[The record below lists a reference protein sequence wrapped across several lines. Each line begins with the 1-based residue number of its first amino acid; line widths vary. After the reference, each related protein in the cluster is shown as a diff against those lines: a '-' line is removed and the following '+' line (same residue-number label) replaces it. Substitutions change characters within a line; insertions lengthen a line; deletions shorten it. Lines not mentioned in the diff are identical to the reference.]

1 MPATG
6 PTGMPATVPKSVPKN
21 TPTRVPTS
29 VPTAATL
36 PTLPTAARTSAI
48 AGALAGLLAH
58 LEWWEG
64 LRHEQGTCDL
74 VLGNPQEMPL
84 PGFVSAIRQYSQ
96 PLNKDWFAYKRS
108 EPEAR
113 EVVAR
118 SLREW
123 RGLPFEPADIA
134 LTPGAFGAL
143 AVAFRALLDPGDEVV
158 YSLPPWFLY
167 EPMLLSADAVP
178 VKVRVR
184 PQDNDLDLDAI
195 RSAIGPRTRAVIVNT
210 PNNPTGRIYP
220 PATLEALSTL
230 LTDAS
235 AQCGRPIWLISDE
248 PYSRLVFSDA
258 EFHSPSEFYPY
269 TVISYSYGKVLLT
282 PGERIGWLAISPAI
296 PGREQLRQ
304 AIEVSQIAAGWL
316 FPNAVLQYA
325 LGDLE
330 RLSID
335 VADLERKRDRVVTE
349 LTAAG
354 YRLRSPEGTFY
365 LWVRSPEADDMA
377 FCRRLAEGHVLV
389 LPGTICEVPGYFRV
403 CLTAGHEMIERALP
417 AFRTAF
423 ASTMTTG

>member
-1 MPATG
+1 MPAT
-6 PTGMPATVPKSVPKN
+6 
-21 TPTRVPTS
+21 
-29 VPTAATL
+29 L
-36 PTLPTAARTSAI
+36 PLAARTSAI
-48 AGALAGLLAH
+48 AGALAGVLGMLDWRDH
-58 LEWWEG
+58 LRYEPG
-64 LRHEQGTCDL
+64 ICDL
-74 VLGNPQEMPL
+74 VLGDPQEMPL
-84 PGFVSAIRQYSQ
+84 PGFVSSLTRHTQ

-108 EPEAR
+108 ESEAR
-113 EVVAR
+113 ETVAT

-184 PQDNDLDLDAI
+184 PEDNDLDLDAI

-220 PATLEALSTL
+220 PATLRALAAL

-235 AQCGRPIWLISDE
+235 ARWGRPIWLISDE

-282 PGERIGWLAISPAI
+282 PGERVGWLAISPAI

-304 AIEVSQIAAGWL
+304 AIEVCQIAAGWL
-316 FPNAVLQYA
+316 FPSAVLQYA
-325 LGDLE
+325 IGDLE

-335 VADLERKRDRVVTE
+335 MADLERKRDWVVAE

-354 YRLRSPEGTFY
+354 YQLRSPEGTFY
-365 LWVRSPEADDMA
+365 LWVRSPESDDTA
-377 FCRRLAEGHVLV
+377 FSRRLAERQVLV
-389 LPGTICEVPGYFRV
+389 LPGTICQAPGYFRV
-403 CLTAGHEMIERALP
+403 SLTADNEMIDRALP
-417 AFRTAF
+417 VFRTAV
-423 ASTMTTG
+423 AEVTGTVG

>member
-1 MPATG
+1 MPAT
-6 PTGMPATVPKSVPKN
+6 
-21 TPTRVPTS
+21 
-29 VPTAATL
+29 L
-36 PTLPTAARTSAI
+36 PMAARTSAV
-48 AGALAGLLAH
+48 AGALSGVIGM
-58 LEWWEG
+58 LEWRDR
-64 LRHEQGTCDL
+64 LRHEPGTCDL

-84 PGFVSAIRQYSQ
+84 PGFVRAIRHHAQ

-108 EPEAR
+108 ESEAR
-113 EVVAR
+113 DTVAT

-143 AVAFRALLDPGDEVV
+143 ATAFRTLLDPGDEVV

-167 EPMLLSADAVP
+167 GPMLLSADAVP
-178 VKVRVR
+178 VKVGVR

-220 PATLEALSTL
+220 PATLEALAAL

-235 AQCGRPIWLISDE
+235 AQWGGPIWLISDE

-304 AIEVSQIAAGWL
+304 AIEVSQIASGWL

-330 RLSID
+330 QLSID
-335 VADLERKRDRVVTE
+335 LADLERKRDRAVAA

-354 YRLRSPEGTFY
+354 YQLRSPEGTFY
-365 LWVRSPEADDMA
+365 LWVRSPDADDMA
-377 FCRRLAEGHVLV
+377 FCRRLAERQVLV

-403 CLTAGHEMIERALP
+403 SLTAGNEMIDRALP
-417 AFRTAF
+417 VFRA
-423 ASTMTTG
+423 AVAEVTGKVG

>member
-1 MPATG
+1 M
-6 PTGMPATVPKSVPKN
+6 
-21 TPTRVPTS
+21 
-29 VPTAATL
+29 
-36 PTLPTAARTSAI
+36 
-48 AGALAGLLAH
+48 AGLLGL
-58 LEWWEG
+58 LEWREA
-64 LRHEQGTCDL
+64 LRHRPGSCDL

-84 PGFVSAIRQYSQ
+84 AGFVAAIRHHAQ
-96 PLNKDWFAYKRS
+96 PLDKDWFAYKRS
-108 EPEAR
+108 EPAAR
-113 EVVAR
+113 AAVAK
-118 SLREW
+118 SLRTW
-123 RGLPFEPADIA
+123 RALPFEPEDIA

-143 AVAFRALLDPGDEVV
+143 TTAFRALLDPGDEVV

-184 PQDNDLDLDAI
+184 PEDNDLDLDAI
-195 RSAIGPRTRAVIVNT
+195 RAAIGPRTRAVIVNT

-220 PATLEALSTL
+220 PATLIALAEL

-235 AQCGRPIWLISDE
+235 AQWGRPIWLISDE

-304 AIEVSQIAAGWL
+304 AIEVSQIASGWL

-330 RLSID
+330 GLTID
-335 VADLERKRDRVVTE
+335 LADLERKRDRVVAE
-349 LTAAG
+349 LTDAG
-354 YRLRSPEGTFY
+354 YQLRSPEGTFY
-365 LWVRSPEADDMA
+365 LWVRSPDPDDTA
-377 FCRRLAEGHVLV
+377 FCRRLADRNVLV
-389 LPGTICEVPGYFRV
+389 LPGSICEVPGYLRIS
-403 CLTAGHEMIERALP
+403 LTAGHEMIDRALP
-417 AFRTAF
+417 AFRA
-423 ASTMTTG
+423 AIA

>member
-1 MPATG
+1 MSA
-6 PTGMPATVPKSVPKN
+6 S
-21 TPTRVPTS
+21 
-29 VPTAATL
+29 
-36 PTLPTAARTSAI
+36 LPTATRTAAVAR
-48 AGALAGLLAH
+48 ALAGVLGM
-58 LEWWEG
+58 LEWREE
-64 LRHEQGTCDL
+64 LRHEPGTCDL

-84 PGFVSAIRQYSQ
+84 PGFVSALRHHSQ

-113 EVVAR
+113 EVVAT

-143 AVAFRALLDPGDEVV
+143 ATAFRALLDPGDEVV

-167 EPMLLSADAVP
+167 EPMLLAADAVP
-178 VKVRVR
+178 VKVTVR
-184 PQDNDLDLDAI
+184 PADSDLDVDAI

-220 PATLEALSTL
+220 PETLEALAAV

-235 AQCGRPIWLISDE
+235 ARWGRPIWLISDE
-248 PYSRLVFSDA
+248 PYSRLVFSNA

-282 PGERIGWLAISPAI
+282 PGERVGWLAISPEI
-296 PGREQLRQ
+296 PGREQLRE
-304 AIEVSQIAAGWL
+304 AIEVAQIASGWL

-325 LGDLE
+325 VGDLE
-330 RLSID
+330 ALSID
-335 VADLERKRDRVVTE
+335 LVDLEAKRDRVVAE
-349 LTAAG
+349 LTDAG
-354 YRLRSPEGTFY
+354 YHLRSPEGTFY
-365 LWVRSPEADDMA
+365 LWVRSPEADDRA
-377 FCRRLAEGHVLV
+377 FCNRLAERKVLV

-403 CLTAGHEMIERALP
+403 SLTAGNEMIDRALP
-417 AFRTAF
+417 VFRSA
-423 ASTMTTG
+423 AAETTSAVG